1 MRVPPSR
8 KRKRDGNA
16 HLNNEGPEPNNGE
29 NITNNNEDDGRCQ
42 YCFLSPCIIELT
54 SSSPWIGAGQ
64 GPSIH
69 NPPIRKRLY
78 GRFWSCIS
86 NLGGWNTA
94 QYISKKIANGEG
106 ENVLYHQR
114 EIMPDCVLTFCRNK
128 YPNPKGI
135 PYLGHKWQ

>member
-54 SSSPWIGAGQ
+54 SSSPVDWCRTRTVDTQ
-64 GPSIH
+64 PSD
-69 NPPIRKRLY
+69 
-78 GRFWSCIS
+78 SE
-86 NLGGWNTA
+86 
-94 QYISKKIANGEG
+94 KIIW
-106 ENVLYHQR
+106 
-114 EIMPDCVLTFCRNK
+114 EILVV
-128 YPNPKGI
+128 
-135 PYLGHKWQ
+135 HK